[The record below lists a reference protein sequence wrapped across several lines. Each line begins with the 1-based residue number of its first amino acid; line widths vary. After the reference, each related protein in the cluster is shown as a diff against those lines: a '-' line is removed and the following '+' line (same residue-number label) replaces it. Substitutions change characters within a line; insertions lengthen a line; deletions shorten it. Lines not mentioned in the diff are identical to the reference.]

1 MKKVLIVDYGCGNIA
16 SVIRSFSRQNCLVS
30 CSSNPTDILS
40 ADRIILPGVGQFTS
54 GMKAL
59 KQLNLID
66 SLTEFVMIQK
76 KPILGIC
83 LGMQLMTKRSEEG
96 DVDGLGWFDAETI
109 KFRVEDKQRF
119 KIPHIGWNTVHEN
132 RPQALLNK
140 ITEESFFYFVHSYHV
155 QCVNQEDSLGSTD
168 YSYSFSSIIQKD
180 NIIGVQFHPEKSYEA
195 GDRMFENFLGI

>member
-1 MKKVLIVDYGCGNIA
+1 MKKVIIVDYGCGNIA
-16 SVIRSFSRQNCLVS
+16 SVVRSFGRQKCSVC
-30 CSSNPTDILS
+30 CSSNPSDILS
-40 ADRIILPGVGQFTS
+40 ADRIILPGVGQFAI

-59 KQLNLID
+59 EQLNLLD
-66 SLTEFVMIQK
+66 ALCEFVTIKK

-119 KIPHIGWNTVHEN
+119 KIPHIGWNTIQQN
-132 RPQALLNK
+132 RSHTILNNV
-140 ITEESFFYFVHSYHV
+140 TEDSFFYFVHSYHV
-155 QCVNQEDSLGSTD
+155 ECVNQADSLGVTD
-168 YSYSFSSIIQKD
+168 YAYSFSSIIQKE

-195 GDRMFENFLGI
+195 GDMMFENFLKM